1 MSLHNIGPAL
11 IKEVA
16 VLAREKLLERDV
28 LLAIFEKA
36 FSKIYAKHYGTKND
50 IRATIHP
57 STGDIHLRRH
67 RLITEEA
74 TCPFKHIH
82 PSELAKQ
89 TEGQQLNG
97 EWVQELPLL
106 DLSRSEVGSIL
117 KTLQH
122 ETQEM
127 ERQAHYD
134 EFKSRVGEMLSVSVK
149 RIEGRNLIVDL
160 GRAEGVILRSDLLK
174 WENYSVNDRL
184 KAYVYA
190 VRREVNGPQIFL
202 SRTHSGFLHELFV
215 REVPE
220 ISEGLIEIKGIARE
234 PGSRAKVAVFA
245 HSFMAKGR
253 NFSPVGTCVGIR
265 GNRVKAI
272 QEELKG
278 EQIDV
283 VLWAPEIPEFI
294 VNALSSV
301 DVLKVVVEKGEHQ
314 YTVVVPDGQKN
325 LAIGREGQNVSLACR
340 LIGGNINIMSASEE
354 QQKRAHDVQERMGLF
369 VEKLDLDEFLARFLV
384 LQGFESLQDILTTPE
399 EELMQ
404 LEGFTSEIAEELK
417 ARVLEALEEEEISCR
432 KKFTEQGGDS
442 KLSTWCTPALLERL
456 RAHDILTI
464 PQLAEL
470 SVDELEGYT
479 AGMKPALPA
488 DTLGDLIMKARSEME
503 HYAEE
508 ALQG

>member
-11 IKEVA
+11 IKEIA
-16 VLAREKLLERDV
+16 ILAKEKLLDRDV

-36 FSKIYAKHYGTKND
+36 FAKIYAKHYGSKND
-50 IRATIHP
+50 IRAAIHP
-57 STGDIHLRRH
+57 HTGEIRLTRH
-67 RLITEEA
+67 RLITQDA

-82 PSELAKQ
+82 PDALLKE
-89 TEGQQLNG
+89 TEGGQHND

-106 DLSRSEVGSIL
+106 ELSRSEVASIL
-117 KTLQH
+117 RTLQH

-134 EFKSRVGEMLSVSVK
+134 EFKSRVGEMLSVTVK

-160 GRAEGVILRSDLLK
+160 GRAEGIILRSDLLK

-202 SRTHSGFLHELFV
+202 SRTHSGLLHELFV

-220 ISEGLIEIKGIARE
+220 IAEGLIEIKGIARE

-253 NFSPVGTCVGIR
+253 NFSPVGTCVGVR

-325 LAIGREGQNVSLACR
+325 LAIGREGQNVSLVCR

-354 QQKRAHDVQERMGLF
+354 QQKRSNDVQERMSLF

-384 LQGFESLQDILTTPE
+384 LQGFETLQDILTTPQ
-399 EELMQ
+399 EELVQ
-404 LEGFTSEIAEELK
+404 LEGFTAEIAEELK
-417 ARVLEALEEEEISCR
+417 ARVLEALEEEAMSYR
-432 KKFTEQGGDS
+432 TKFIEQGGDVR
-442 KLSTWCTPALLERL
+442 LSTWCTPTLLERL
-456 RAHDILTI
+456 RENDILTI
-464 PQLAEL
+464 SQIAEL

-479 AGMKPALPA
+479 IGIKPSIPSE
-488 DTLGDLIMKARSEME
+488 TLGELIMKARHHME
-503 HYAEE
+503 NQDEH
-508 ALQG
+508 GV